1 MLCPLSLHFSAAGY
15 TSFEFQELQRVSD
28 LELTDQL
35 VLHLL
40 PSFSSGLLFLSGFFY
55 ENSPELHSVP
65 FFFFSVRTSA
75 HFLHDTHRTNAF
87 PYLDQAEVLRYTD
100 CRQ

>member
-40 PSFSSGLLFLSGFFY
+40 PSFMVCYSFLFFFY